1 MKTKILSLALFFAGI
16 LCFSSCS
23 LDEDNPSGG
32 DAVITNY
39 ETWAGLQVYCY
50 SPLSE
55 DLFSAFD
62 FLCVSECGT
71 DMWMN
76 PAGKDYAPEL
86 FYYDGLTISTNA
98 TNKAFMQLYATVA
111 SCNAVIN
118 HADEVEG
125 GTEDA
130 IATFV
135 AEAKVLRAFYNLQL
149 VTYYGPVTLTQ
160 NEPDAAETTPT
171 RNTVEEFYT
180 SITTDLQEAAEV
192 LGTEPYGGNYGRV
205 CKKTA
210 LGLLARA
217 YAQGAGEGLS
227 ENGVSYWQRAKEVAV
242 DMINNLSGYGA
253 YLYDDVDDLWAQD
266 NNRDNA
272 EALFTAVGRDA
283 NSEAYN
289 YVNCNNNIFRKTQ
302 CNPNSCADL
311 YKTAGSSNFYLGNM
325 SECCFAPSKYAI
337 DVFDATWDK
346 RYENTFM
353 TAFAKYSEI
362 TSGSMPFSGARFN
375 ITSSLASKY
384 GCASGIVYPY
394 VDLVKAESLY
404 GVTQYSANG
413 VWPNGTTSGTA
424 SLLEETK
431 NAYVIPYPVADD
443 DTRFLIVLSKD
454 YKSAEERATRRYFT
468 VNIDDLFGSD
478 GMYVEES
485 YDGTSGYT
493 LFPSLIK
500 YNWLYDGVGGSSTY
514 YKNGDIMIMRT
525 AELYLI
531 AAEACQQLGDAGT
544 AATYLQVLRDR
555 AAREG
560 TTAPTLSSVTEETIL
575 DEYARELAGEYQ
587 RWALLKRHH
596 VLGERL
602 AKYNT
607 EAYSHFN
614 EDIHY
619 CRPISY
625 QFLEQID
632 NPDEY
637 GDNGYGTTASK
648 GF

>member
-1 MKTKILSLALFFAGI
+1 MKTKIFTLALLLTALSFTA
-16 LCFSSCS
+16 CS

-39 ETWAGLQVYCY
+39 DTWAGLQVYCY
-50 SPLSE
+50 SPLAE

-71 DMWMN
+71 DMWLN

-98 TNKAFMQLYATVA
+98 TNKAFLQLYSMVA

-118 HADEVEG
+118 YADEVSG
-125 GTEDA
+125 GSDDDIA
-130 IATFV
+130 ILV
-135 AEAKVLRAFYNLQL
+135 AETKVLRAFYNLQL
-149 VTYYGPVTLTQ
+149 VTYYGPVTLTE

-180 SITTDLQEAAEV
+180 SITTDLQEAADV
-192 LGTEPYGGNYGRV
+192 LETEPYGGNYGRV
-205 CKKTA
+205 SKKSA

-217 YAQGAGEGLS
+217 YAQGAGEGLY
-227 ENGVSYWQRAKEVAV
+227 EDGVSYWQRAKEVAV
-242 DMINNLSGYGA
+242 DIINNLSAYGA

-266 NNRDNA
+266 NNRDNP
-272 EALFTAVGRDA
+272 EALFIASGRDA

-289 YVNCNNNIFRKTQ
+289 YTNCNNNLYRYTM
-302 CNPNSCADL
+302 CNPNSCSDL
-311 YKTAGSSNFYLGNM
+311 YKTTSSSNYYLGYM

-353 TAFAKYSEI
+353 TAFGKYSEI
-362 TSGSMPFSGARFN
+362 TDGSMPFSGARFS
-375 ITSSLASKY
+375 ITSSLATKY
-384 GCASGIVYPY
+384 GCSSGIVYPY
-394 VDLVKAESLY
+394 VDLGKAESSY
-404 GVTQYSANG
+404 GVTQYYAKG

-431 NAYVIPYPVADD
+431 NPYVIPYPVADD

-454 YKSAEERATRRYFT
+454 YKTDDERAARRYFT

-485 YDGTSGYT
+485 YDGTNGYQ
-493 LFPSLIK
+493 LFPALIK
-500 YNWLYDGVGGSSTY
+500 YNWLYEGVAGSSLY
-514 YKNGDIMIMRT
+514 YKNGDVMIMRT
-525 AELYLI
+525 AEIYLI
-531 AAEACQQLGDAGT
+531 AAEACQQLGET
-544 AATYLQVLRDR
+544 SAAANYLQVLRER
-555 AAREG
+555 AVRDGA
-560 TTAPTLSSVTEETIL
+560 TAPTLTSVDEETIL
-575 DEYARELAGEYQ
+575 DEYAREMAGEYQ
-587 RWALLKRHH
+587 RFALLKRHH

-602 AKYNT
+602 ALYNT
-607 EAYSHFN
+607 EAYSHFD

-632 NPDEY
+632 NADEY

-648 GF
+648 GY